1 MGRSFLFFVGTRPE
15 IIKAAPVIH
24 SLERRGIPV
33 DLVHVGQHYDREL
46 SRVFLDEF
54 RLPEPVAELGVGSG
68 SHAYQTAET
77 MMRAEEVLGE
87 FLPEAVLAVGDTNAV
102 LGTALACTKLGIP
115 FLHVEAGLRSFDL
128 TMPEEI
134 NRRVTDHLAALN
146 FAPTARAVENL
157 LNEGIPPSKV
167 RLTGNT
173 VVDAVHTML
182 PVARERSKIL
192 RKLRVDSG
200 KLVLL
205 VTVHRRENL
214 ERPERLTGIVE
225 ALLELD
231 EALVVW
237 PLHPHAARVLRERK
251 LLDDLVRAPYIKVM
265 KSLGYLDFLKLLS
278 ASTAVATDSGGVQE
292 EAFTLGVPCAILRDN
307 TERPEIIE
315 LGGGLI
321 VGAHPGRIVKA
332 VRDFFYKSIWR
343 RRIRKAGNPFGDGRA
358 GDRIAEVIAATD
370 LESLQPSSPH
380 FEEGAPVYAAVR
392 VGGRVNGMTVGQVQ
406 EEFNLT
412 VVAVY
417 DRRGR
422 ASYPEPGVTLTA
434 EEVIK
439 VLGERRFV
447 ERLRAAC
454 GR

>member
-1 MGRSFLFFVGTRPE
+1 MGRGLLFFVGTRPE

-24 SLERRGIPV
+24 SLGRRGIPV

-54 RLPEPVAELGVGSG
+54 RLPEPAAELGVGSG

-134 NRRVTDHLAALN
+134 NRRVADHLAALN

-192 RKLRVDSG
+192 RKLRVDSS
-200 KLVLL
+200 KLTLL

-214 ERPERLTGIVE
+214 ERPERLAGIVN
-225 ALLELD
+225 ALLELE

-237 PLHPHAARVLRERK
+237 PVHPHAARVLRERG
-251 LLDDLVRAPYIKVM
+251 LLDDLVRAPHVKVIKP
-265 KSLGYLDFLKLLS
+265 LGYLDFLNLLS

-307 TERPEIIE
+307 TERPEIVE

-321 VGAHPGRIVKA
+321 VGAHSGRIVKA
-332 VRDFFYKSIWR
+332 VRDFFYRSSWR
-343 RRIRKAGNPFGDGRA
+343 RGARRAGNPFGDGRA
-358 GDRIAEVIAATD
+358 GERIAEIVAATNMED
-370 LESLQPSSPH
+370 LQPLSPY
-380 FEEGAPVYAAVR
+380 FEEGAPLYAVVR
-392 VGGRVNGMTVGQVQ
+392 VGGRVEGRTVGQVQ
-406 EEFNLT
+406 EEFGLK

-417 DRRGR
+417 GRDGR
-422 ASYPEPGVTLTA
+422 AGYPEADRILSSGETL
-434 EEVIK
+434 K

-447 ERLRAAC
+447 KRLRAAC